1 MKLKKRA
8 VAMPFLVILVLALVI
23 LLSMG
28 PLSSTIVSTLKRGS
42 DVEKCRISAI
52 AQSKTKVA
60 GTSIISL
67 KCPRRQLTFYDN
79 RVVVNGKMMRKYDFD
94 KLDDET
100 VNKIIAEELRLCWYK
115 MGEGE
120 YDVFKQNIIAHD
132 KVCVVCTEIDF
143 DEDVKQE
150 KFLGLVDYLEKETMP
165 NSKLTYQKYL
175 VKSQENMYVQL
186 PGGIQ
191 VFWTQVITS
200 WLGIYGTT
208 NLIQK
213 GFDPKE
219 ESKKTPFEKSKKYIV
234 YFLGFKPGKYNE
246 IVSAYDSAYYIGL
259 GEPDKLERECARLQ
273 N

>member
-8 VAMPFLVILVLALVI
+8 QVMPFLVILILGLLI
-23 LLSMG
+23 LLFMG
-28 PLSSTIVSTLKRGS
+28 PLTSTTVSTLSRGA
-42 DVEKCRISAI
+42 DVEKCRLSAI

-60 GTSIISL
+60 GTSIVSL

-79 RVVVNGKMMRKYDFD
+79 RVVVNGKMVRKHEFD
-94 KLDDET
+94 KLDDKT

-132 KVCVVCTEIDF
+132 NVCVVCTEIDF

-150 KFLGLVDYLEKETMP
+150 EFLGLVDYLEKEEMP
-165 NSKLTYQKYL
+165 NSDLTYQDYL
-175 VKSQENMYVQL
+175 VKPQENMYVTL
-186 PGGIQ
+186 PGGSK

-208 NLIQK
+208 DLIKQ
-213 GFDPKE
+213 GIDPKE

-234 YFLGFKPGKYNE
+234 YFLGFKPGKYHE

-259 GEPDKLERECARLQ
+259 GEPKKLATECARLQ